1 MMETIKG
8 LCRAEGFMIALAAMV
23 ADRELCGDQRDS
35 KIMQEARYLATRINH
50 GVDFIIGEEKEI
62 KELREELEMYRNEG
76 PVESASSKAVE
87 DAGR

>member
-8 LCRAEGFMIALAAMV
+8 LCRAEGFMTALAAMV
-23 ADRELCGDQRDS
+23 ADRELCGDARDS
-35 KIMQEARYLATRINH
+35 KVMREARYLATRINN

-62 KELREELEMYRNEG
+62 KELREELEIYREPD
-76 PVESASSKAVE
+76 PVERANSKAVE